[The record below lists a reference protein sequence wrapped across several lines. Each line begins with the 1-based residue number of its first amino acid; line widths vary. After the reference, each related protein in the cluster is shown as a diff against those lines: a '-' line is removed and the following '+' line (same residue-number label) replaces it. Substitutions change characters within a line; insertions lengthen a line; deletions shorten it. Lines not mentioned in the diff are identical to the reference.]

1 MSTVNFKK
9 VLADLQ
15 TQEGNKNCIDCGA
28 PNPQWASVT
37 LGIFF
42 CLECSG
48 VHRSLGVHISF
59 VRSVTMDKWSK
70 EQLKRMELGG
80 NKRALEFFQS
90 QPDYRDGMSIREKY
104 TSHFADLYRE
114 KLSAECEGRKFSV
127 SSAPVSRSSSPRIAN
142 KKQTAASPKLGQAQR
157 SFSSSSFN
165 SNSSPNEV
173 DQSNYTQKSKN
184 EDYFARMGMVN
195 ESRPE
200 NVPPNQ
206 GGKYGGFGNPAYAS
220 TDRSSGSDPQDI
232 LSDPMA
238 YLSKG
243 WSMLSMGATVLASEG
258 AKLAA
263 VGAEKIQ
270 EQVLKPATETV
281 TDPDFTRNV
290 GSYVSTF
297 GRTVTETGSRGLS
310 MFSEY
315 VNSVS
320 QGGQRST
327 SSYGYA
333 NTDQSYNDYSSYEP
347 SNNQSS
353 NTYGSGLNNNSNSN
367 NHDDYENENQ
377 GLLTSPSNGSTPR
390 TAGANRLS
398 PRSRKKT
405 PAKSDNWEN
414 EEWSSF

>member
-80 NKRALEFFQS
+80 NKRALEFFES
-90 QPDYRDGMSIREKY
+90 QPDYREGMSIRDKY

-127 SSAPVSRSSSPRIAN
+127 SSAPVSRSASPRIAS
-142 KKQTAASPKLGQAQR
+142 KKQTATSPKLGHSQR

-165 SNSSPNEV
+165 SNPASEV
-173 DQSNYTQKSKN
+173 EQSDYSQKSKN
-184 EDYFARMGMVN
+184 EDYFARMGMLN
-195 ESRPE
+195 ESRPD
-200 NVPPNQ
+200 NLPPSQ
-206 GGKYGGFGNPAYAS
+206 GGKYGGFGNSAYQPV
-220 TDRSSGSDPQDI
+220 DRSTSMNPQDI
-232 LSDPMA
+232 LADPMS

-243 WSMLSMGATVLASEG
+243 WSMLSVGASTLASEG

-263 VGAEKIQ
+263 VGAEKLQ

-290 GSYVSTF
+290 SNYVSTF
-297 GRTVTETGSRGLS
+297 GRTVTETGSRGIS
-310 MFSEY
+310 MFSDY

-327 SSYGYA
+327 SSYEYS
-333 NTDQSYNDYSSYEP
+333 NPNESHDYDSYQSQSRNNYDPNPSYN
-347 SNNQSS
+347 S
-353 NTYGSGLNNNSNSN
+353 NT
-367 NHDDYENENQ
+367 HDEPNNENH
-377 GLLTSPSNGSTPR
+377 GLLTSKSSSSPR
-390 TAGANRLS
+390 AGAARLS
-398 PRSRKKT
+398 PRARKKT
-405 PAKSDNWEN
+405 PVNKNDSWDN

>member
-1 MSTVNFKK
+1 MSSTNYKK
-9 VLADLQ
+9 ILADLQ
-15 TQEGNKNCIDCGA
+15 TQERNKNCIDCGA

-90 QPDYRDGMSIREKY
+90 QPDYREGLSIREKY

-114 KLSAECEGRKFSV
+114 KLTAECEGRKFNAP
-127 SSAPVSRSSSPRIAN
+127 SASPRIAN
-142 KKQTAASPKLGQAQR
+142 KKQAATSPKLGTAQR
-157 SFSSSSFN
+157 SFSN
-165 SNSSPNEV
+165 STGENN
-173 DQSNYTQKSKN
+173 QNNYGSQKSKN
-184 EDYFARMGMVN
+184 EDYFARMGMIN
-195 ESRPE
+195 EHRSDTL
-200 NVPPNQ
+200 PPNQ

-220 TDRSSGSDPQDI
+220 SAKSGGSESQDM
-232 LSDPMA
+232 LTDPMS

-243 WSMLSMGATVLASEG
+243 WSMLSMSATVLASEG

-281 TDPDFTRNV
+281 TDPDFTRNMTN
-290 GSYVSTF
+290 YVSSL
-297 GRTVTETGSRGLS
+297 GKTVTDTGSRGLS

-320 QGGQRST
+320 QGGQRPDST
-327 SSYGYA
+327 YDSSNVGYNNSSDYEA
-333 NTDQSYNDYSSYEP
+333 HNNQLDNSYN
-347 SNNQSS
+347 
-353 NTYGSGLNNNSNSN
+353 SGLNNNSTGKYDE
-367 NHDDYENENQ
+367 HDDENQ
-377 GLLTSPSNGSTPR
+377 AQYTYKSSSSPR
-390 TAGANRLS
+390 TTAASRLS

-405 PAKSDNWEN
+405 PIKKSSDWEN
-414 EEWSSF
+414 ENWSSF